1 MVWILLDVA
10 ALLLGGTTNCR
21 YGLADTVVTGAF
33 PVVTPVAGT
42 GALAFCGCAGGGVGL
57 AVDVD
62 FDFEGE
68 GADLRFGGCGAT
80 GG

>member
-1 MVWILLDVA
+1 MLFRS
-10 ALLLGGTTNCR
+10 LGGTTNCR
-21 YGLADTVVTGAF
+21 SGLADTVVTGAF

-42 GALAFCGCAGGGVGL
+42 GALDVCGCGCGCAGGGAGL

-62 FDFEGE
+62 FDFDGE
-68 GADLRFGGCGAT
+68 GADLCFGGCCAA